1 MYIAYMVQMCTIKN
15 EIKVN
20 LNLRNYVKGFS
31 RGLQIRFA
39 RVYLLFIYFFNF
51 ILFLNFTKL
60 Y

>member
-1 MYIAYMVQMCTIKN
+1 MYIAYIVQMCTIKN

-39 RVYLLFIYFFNF
+39 RVYLLFIYFF
-51 ILFLNFTKL
+51 
-60 Y
+60 